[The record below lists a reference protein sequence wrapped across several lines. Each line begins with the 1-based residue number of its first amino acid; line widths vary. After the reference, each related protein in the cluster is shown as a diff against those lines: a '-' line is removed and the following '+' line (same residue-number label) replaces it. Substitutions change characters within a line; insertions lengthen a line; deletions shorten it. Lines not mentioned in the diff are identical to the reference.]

1 VEKALRLKRDKSKI
15 IFMAKS
21 TFKPYILPSATIKEF
36 TFRAIVIGI
45 ILGLV
50 FAVGISYLGLKVGM
64 TISASI
70 PAAAASMAILKLFK
84 KPTILENNLAQTIAS
99 AGDGL
104 AAGVIFTLPALF
116 FAGIQ
121 PSQHYIIILA
131 ILGGFLGALFMIPLR
146 EFIIVEEHDK
156 LPFPE
161 GTACAEI
168 LKAGSRRESGARF
181 AFIGVLVGGLYRA
194 LLSIFHLFPETLTW
208 RLPFLKKGVFS
219 VDCAPALLGVG
230 YIIGPS
236 IAFVILSGSLLSWW
250 IIIPLIEYFGLG
262 ATIFPGKVPIASM
275 NAAELWSS
283 YIRYIG
289 AGAIGVAGLFGFIRI
304 LPKLYRIFEMAI
316 RDHRQK
322 RGKQKVPRTQVN
334 LPLWFV
340 ALGSII
346 IAVLLYFIPQ
356 LDMNLLTV
364 FITIIFG
371 FFFVAVTS
379 FIVGLVGVS
388 SSPLS
393 GMILTTIL
401 ITTGLFLAF
410 GWTGERYL
418 VLAITV
424 GALVSISSAIAADTS
439 QDLKTGFLIGATPR
453 AQQVGMLIGIFFVS
467 LIMGAT
473 LYLLNTAYVLGSI
486 DMPAPQ
492 ATMIYLI
499 TKGML
504 KGDLPLTLLLI
515 GAVITLLL
523 RLARVPL
530 IPFAIG
536 IYLPLSLTAAIF
548 FGGLINLVHQH
559 VSRKTISQNGTL
571 MASGLVAGDALM
583 GVIAA
588 ILTLMH
594 FVVLG
599 KSPHLPEIFSFIAF
613 ILLGLFFYS
622 FSKRKTPKKI
632 RS

>member
-1 VEKALRLKRDKSKI
+1 MSK
-15 IFMAKS
+15 
-21 TFKPYILPSATIKEF
+21 TFKPYVSSDSELREF
-36 TFRAIVIGI
+36 TLRAILIGI
-45 ILGLV
+45 VLGLV

-84 KPTILENNLAQTIAS
+84 KPTILENNLSQTIAS

-104 AAGVIFTLPALF
+104 AAGVIFTVPALF
-116 FAGIQ
+116 FAGLN
-121 PSQHYIIILA
+121 PSQFYIIILA

-146 EFIIVEEHDK
+146 EFVIVEEHEK

-168 LKAGSRRESGARF
+168 LKAGSRKQSGASF

-194 LLSIFHLFPETLTW
+194 LLAIFHLFPETPQW
-208 RLPFLKKGVFS
+208 KLPFLKKGIFS
-219 VDCAPALLGVG
+219 VDCTPALLGVG

-236 IAFVILSGSLLSWW
+236 ISFVILAGSLLSWW
-250 IIIPLIEYFGLG
+250 VLIPLIDYFGLS
-262 ATIFPGKVPIASM
+262 ATIFPATAPISSM
-275 NAAELWSS
+275 SAAQIWSN

-289 AGAIGVAGLFGFIRI
+289 AGAIGIAGLFGFVRI
-304 LPKLYRIFEMAI
+304 IPKLYRAFETAI
-316 RDHRQK
+316 HDHKHQK
-322 RGKQKVPRTQVN
+322 KTKKIPRVQKN

-340 ALGSII
+340 LLGALI
-346 IAVLLYFIPQ
+346 IACLLYFIPQ
-356 LDMNLLTV
+356 LEMNLLTV
-364 FITIIFG
+364 IITVVFG

-401 ITTGLFLAF
+401 ITAGLFLAF
-410 GWTGERYL
+410 GWTETKFL

-473 LYLLNTAYVLGSI
+473 LYLLNTSYTLGSI
-486 DMPAPQ
+486 EMPAPQ

-504 KGDLPLTLLLI
+504 SGNLPLTLLLL
-515 GAVITLLL
+515 GALIALLL
-523 RLARVPL
+523 RLARIPL

-536 IYLPLSLTAAIF
+536 IYLPLSLTSAIF
-548 FGGLINLVHQH
+548 FGGVIHLIHQH
-559 VSRKTISQNGTL
+559 VSRKTIAQNGTL

-583 GVIAA
+583 GVFAA
-588 ILTLMH
+588 ILTL
-594 FVVLG
+594 F
-599 KSPHLPEIFSFIAF
+599 KWINPTRAPFLPDLFSF
-613 ILLGLFFYS
+613 LGFLFLGYFFYS
-622 FSKRKTPKKI
+622 FSKRKQVQ
-632 RS
+632 